1 MSFPSSDARP
11 PAEAAR
17 ALVEA
22 GPVASRQCQAPG
34 CGRALTGRQTTACS
48 GKCRA
53 ALSRLKRDERQRARE
68 YALADLLRE
77 TRQQADALARRITE
91 AIG

>member
-1 MSFPSSDARP
+1 M
-11 PAEAAR
+11 
-17 ALVEA
+17 
-22 GPVASRQCQAPG
+22 
-34 CGRALTGRQTTACS
+34 TGRQTAACS

-68 YALADLLRE
+68 HALADLLRE